1 MVLEHDL
8 SVDVIMKTPELV
20 LNEWISKV
28 GFHNQKAKFIKQTT
42 QILVEK
48 HESKVPD

>member
-8 SVDVIMKTPELV
+8 SVDVIMKTPEII
-20 LNEWISKV
+20 LNEWICKV
-28 GFHNQKAKFIKQTT
+28 SFHNQKAKFIKKTT

-48 HESKVPD
+48 HDGKVPD